1 MAMALVTWMAMCG
14 LAGLLPV
21 GKLGELILLAV
32 GAMTGVVVYFGAAV
46 LLRIPEARMVTD
58 IAKRILKRGG

>member
-1 MAMALVTWMAMCG
+1 MAAAAWGVVIWGTE
-14 LAGLLPV
+14 LLPT

-32 GAMTGVVVYFGAAV
+32 TGLAGMVIYFTAAV
-46 LLRIPEARMVTD
+46 LLRIPEARMVAD